1 MVNGHPGPP
10 AGDFETA
17 TPCDDGR
24 VTPGA
29 ELTGSLEWYRR
40 HQLLAGALFWMPT
53 AFLYLVEQYGL
64 TTALRVQAVYYAAV
78 VVLEVPSGW
87 LSDRLGRVLTLR
99 LVAVWWLAAHL
110 LFIASP
116 GTVGL
121 IGVVAA
127 QVFLAAGY
135 AFLSGTD
142 VMLHFDTLEAIGRAD
157 EFDEREASSRR
168 GLLGITAITALA
180 GGAIGLVDLRLPF
193 ALSLAAAAA
202 QLAIAWQLVEPPR
215 SSVIGAGH
223 PARRRLGAW
232 QDLVAAVR
240 HFGDRPM
247 AWLGL
252 YVVAQVVTVHLAADL
267 TGPYLADLLG
277 DGLVEPDRAA
287 LATGATAAAVALVGA
302 VVVPTVPVLARRIGL
317 AATLLGVALIPTG
330 LLVAMAVTS
339 AVWLVPL
346 LALRGVQG
354 AATSVLVPAVVGG
367 HVEQERRATVL
378 SLNSLG
384 GRLLYGGAL
393 LGLAATDGDGLGSG
407 LTVAA
412 VLAAVLLAA
421 VLVGYPL
428 LARGRI
434 RLEHDHEHEHP
445 AQTHEHLHVHLE
457 GGRIG
462 DGHHD
467 HAHDPPFVG
476 AHAHVHEHEAARHAH
491 RHTADS
497 HHRHEHG

>member
-1 MVNGHPGPP
+1 MIPSN
-10 AGDFETA
+10 
-17 TPCDDGR
+17 
-24 VTPGA
+24 
-29 ELTGSLEWYRR
+29 ELTGSLGWYRR

-99 LVAVWWLAAHL
+99 LVAVWWLTAHL
-110 LFIASP
+110 LFIVSP
-116 GTVGL
+116 DTVGL
-121 IGVVAA
+121 VGVVLA
-127 QVFLAAGY
+127 QIFLAAGY

-168 GLLGITAITALA
+168 GLLGVTAITALA
-180 GGAIGLVDLRLPF
+180 GGAVGLVDLRLPF
-193 ALSLAAAAA
+193 ALSLVAAAA
-202 QLAIAWQLVEPPR
+202 QLAIAWQLIEPPR
-215 SSVIGAGH
+215 SPVVDAGH
-223 PARRRLGAW
+223 PSGRRLRAW
-232 QDLVAAVR
+232 RDLVAALR
-240 HFGDRPM
+240 HFGERPI

-267 TGPYLADLLG
+267 TGPYLADVLG
-277 DGLVEPDRAA
+277 DGLTEPDRAA

-302 VVVPTVPVLARRIGL
+302 LIVPAVPVLSRRVGL

-330 LLVAMAVTS
+330 LLVAMALTS
-339 AVWLVPL
+339 AIWLLPL

-393 LGLAATDGDGLGSG
+393 LVLAATGGEGLGSG
-407 LTVAA
+407 LTVAS
-412 VLAAVLLAA
+412 VVAAVLLAA
-421 VLVGYPL
+421 VLVGYPV
-428 LARGRI
+428 LARGRL
-434 RLEHDHEHEHP
+434 RLDHDHEHEHP
-445 AQTHEHLHVHLE
+445 AQSHEHLHVHHD
-457 GGRIG
+457 GGRVG
-462 DGHHD
+462 DGHHE
-467 HAHDPPFVG
+467 HAHHPPFVG
-476 AHAHVHEHEAARHAH
+476 AHAHVHEHDAVRHAH

-497 HHRHEHG
+497 HHRHEHD